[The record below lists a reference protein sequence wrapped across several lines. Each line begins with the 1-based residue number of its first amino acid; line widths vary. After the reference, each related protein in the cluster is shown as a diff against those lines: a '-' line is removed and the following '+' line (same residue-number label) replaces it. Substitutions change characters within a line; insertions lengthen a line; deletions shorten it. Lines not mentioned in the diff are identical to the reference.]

1 MKKTLLYISL
11 LVVSAFNFISCDDE
25 DENNDS
31 KVENKT
37 NNNSNGGSTSSTLS
51 AEFVSAS
58 DCLRNS
64 LGVTRADAD
73 EERYPLTLSY
83 KYDSAKGEVELT
95 LNNMELNC
103 AGNAKMELSFSGDT
117 IFVGATSDFGA
128 RCFCDF
134 DVTSKVKGVQ
144 SKVYYICPI
153 NTKDEEEIK
162 AIELSQKEEGSFVY
176 TNFNEFRLMNN

>member
-1 MKKTLLYISL
+1 MRKRFLLCGLMAIAA
-11 LVVSAFNFISCDDE
+11 VNFISCDDE

-37 NNNSNGGSTSSTLS
+37 NNNSNGGTTTPKLS
-51 AEFVSAS
+51 GEFVSSS

-64 LGVTRADAD
+64 LGVTRSDAD

-103 AGNAKMELSFSGDT
+103 AGNAKMELSFNGDT

-128 RCFCDF
+128 KCFCDF

-162 AIELSQKEEGSFVY
+162 AIELSQKEEGSFV
-176 TNFNEFRLMNN
+176 

>member
-1 MKKTLLYISL
+1 MAIAA
-11 LVVSAFNFISCDDE
+11 VNFISCDD
-25 DENNDS
+25 DDSNDNG
-31 KVENKT
+31 VETPT
-37 NNNSNGGSTSSTLS
+37 NNNSNGGSTSTLS

-64 LGVTRADAD
+64 LGVTRSDAD

-103 AGNAKMELSFSGDT
+103 AGNAKMELSFNGDT

-153 NTKDEEEIK
+153 NTNDEEEIK
-162 AIELSQKEEGSFVY
+162 AIELSQKEEGSFQFSNSNLFQ
-176 TNFNEFRLMNN
+176 NF